1 MAHNR
6 KGSPHQAKHF
16 QPSDHEHAAH
26 QEQAAHGHG
35 NPPGHVVVEGDAKTP
50 AKRGRYPADRAPK
63 GPRKGQ

>member
-1 MAHNR
+1 MAPNR

-16 QPSDHEHAAH
+16 QPSDQEHAAH

-35 NPPGHVVVEGDAKTP
+35 SKP
-50 AKRGRYPADRAPK
+50 APAAEVDIKKPAGQTRYPADRAPK